1 MLIPTF
7 SWNWS
12 GLDDS
17 ADGPFSSVTATWT
30 EPPIQPAGATFTDA
44 AFWVGLDGDNSDTV
58 EQIGTE
64 GYSEGAVG
72 YDAWFEMYP
81 AGPVTI
87 DLSIRPGDVVTGTVV
102 EMGVATL
109 TLSLVDHTSGKSFQT
124 TQSPTAPPAR
134 ASAEVIAEAPT
145 DDMDD
150 VVALGGF
157 GLVQFTDCS
166 FNGRPIGSYDLNQ
179 IDMYS
184 DDNGRLADR
193 TLSLS
198 ADGAGFAVTTD
209 VTAPTTEV
217 TGAAPVWHDR
227 AQTLRFKAT
236 DNPGGQGLA
245 YTEYSFDGGVSWTR
259 GDAATVAAPGDHSAD
274 GVRRVVYRSVDVV
287 GNVEARRL
295 CRVLIDTR
303 QPRPVANWRA
313 TARRGSDATL
323 RYLIDDPRPG
333 SPTATATIRIS
344 DARGELVKKAVLRA
358 VRVDTPVLDVR
369 LPAAQGHVPLH
380 GDGHRRRRQAWRDI
394 LLQHAGG
401 ALMSTAWG
409 AAERP
414 EVRHRRKALRR
425 GSKMKRAWLVVC
437 IAVVAAASAAVCAT
451 PASALVPD
459 GTHGWFWQMPQPAG
473 GLAGFSALAFP
484 DAGNLWAV
492 GAGGLVVA
500 QHRRRRH
507 VGGAV
512 DPTNADLWSV
522 SFSDDRH
529 GWACGGPVAGAGGAI
544 VGTTDGGATWRN
556 ETPAGLKET
565 LYRRQLRRRRTRV
578 DRDDRRPRA
587 AHHRRRRHL
596 GAPEDR
602 RRAPALDDEDDD
614 YGTSG
619 YVQVDFASALRGW
632 ASTAAG
638 FRSPP
643 TAARPGCRCS
653 TRCPGRWSW
662 RRSTSST
669 PPTAGCSPTRKTMA
683 ARASSRR
690 ATVGSR
696 GARYR
701 PETRTWATS
710 TRRAPL
716 KSGCSMAAR
725 RPSSTSA
732 TSTSG

>member
-492 GAGGLVVA
+492 GAGGLVLHSTDAGGTWAA
-500 QHRRRRH
+500 QST
-507 VGGAV
+507 GT
-512 DPTNADLWSV
+512 DADLWSV

-565 LYRRQLRRRRTRV
+565 LTDVSFVDAVHGWIGTTDDHVLRTT
-578 DRDDRRPRA
+578 DG
-587 AHHRRRRHL
+587 
-596 GAPEDR
+596 GATWARLKIGVVP
-602 RRAPALDDEDDD
+602 PPSDDEDDD

-632 ASTAAG
+632 ASTGSGLSITTDGGKTWMPLFDTLSRDMVVAQID
-638 FRSPP
+638 FVDP
-643 TAARPGCRCS
+643 THGWVLAYS
-653 TRCPGRWSW
+653 E
-662 RRSTSST
+662 
-669 PPTAGCSPTRKTMA
+669 TMA